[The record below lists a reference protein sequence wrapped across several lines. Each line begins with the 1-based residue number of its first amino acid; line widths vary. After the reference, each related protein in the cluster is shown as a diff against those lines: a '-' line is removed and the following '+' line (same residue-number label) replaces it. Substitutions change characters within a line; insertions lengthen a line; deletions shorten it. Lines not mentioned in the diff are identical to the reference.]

1 MRERVVITG
10 VGLVTPLGI
19 GTVAL
24 WGALMGGRSAIT
36 RLSPGS
42 EEEQGSRASWLV
54 APVVDFDPG
63 RWLPWREARH
73 LDRSAQFAVV
83 AAEQA
88 WNDAG
93 RPPVAPE
100 RAGVVVGT
108 GFGGIAS
115 LVEQQRILDTRGPRR
130 VSPFFIPMMMGNSAA
145 AAVSIRLGLTG
156 LSLATIHD
164 ALSAADAL
172 SQAVVALRR
181 GELDVVLAGGTEAS
195 LLPLVLTGL
204 APLGLVAPGQRH
216 PETAVR
222 PFSRRRQGF
231 VLGEGA
237 AMLVLER
244 ASFAARRGAGIYAE
258 LAGYGYGTGGG
269 SDERAFHQ
277 ALVHALAD
285 AEAAPGAIDYVNADG
300 CALPTTDVAETQA
313 IKAVFGAHSRALA
326 VSGTKAATG
335 HLWGAAPALEVAIA
349 ALALHHQ
356 AVPPTLN
363 WEPGDPVC
371 DLDYVPG
378 KARLRPLAWAV
389 STSRGLGAQSAAFV
403 LRAAS
408 QAA

>member
-1 MRERVVITG
+1 MRERVVVTG
-10 VGLVTPLGI
+10 IGLVTPLGI

-36 RLSPGS
+36 RMSTGG
-42 EEEQGSRASWLV
+42 EEEGAARASWLV
-54 APVVDFDPG
+54 APILDFDAG
-63 RWLPWREARH
+63 RWLPLREARH

-88 WNDAG
+88 WDDAG

-115 LVEQQRILDTRGPRR
+115 LVDQQRVLETRGPRR

-145 AAVSIRLGLTG
+145 AAISIRLGLTG
-156 LSLATIHD
+156 LSLATVHD
-164 ALSAADAL
+164 ALSSADAL
-172 SQAVVALRR
+172 SQALVALRR

-244 ASFAARRGAGIYAE
+244 ATFAARRGAAIYAE
-258 LAGYGYGTGGG
+258 LAGYGYGAGHG
-269 SDERAFHQ
+269 SEEVAFHH
-277 ALVHALAD
+277 ALTHALAD
-285 AEAAPGAIDYVNADG
+285 ADVAPGTVDYINADG
-300 CALPTTDVAETQA
+300 CALPSTDAAETQA
-313 IKAVFGAHSRALA
+313 IKTVFGAHSRALA
-326 VSGTKAATG
+326 ISGTKAATG
-335 HLWGAAPALEVAIA
+335 HLWGAATALEVAIA

-371 DLDYVPG
+371 DLDYVAG
-378 KARLRPLAWAV
+378 KARLRPLSWAM
-389 STSRGLGAQSAAFV
+389 STSRGLGSQCAAFV
-403 LRAAS
+403 LRAAT
-408 QAA
+408 AVG